1 MKPVV
6 KVIQTAKNKKQ
17 AWRKLDD
24 LELFKYYNFR
34 MNTVSVDS
42 SISYQKLLGFG
53 GAFTEAA
60 AYTWANADEK
70 SKDEIVKA
78 YFDKEYGLA
87 YNLGR
92 TTIHGCD
99 FSLEPYTYIEEG
111 DLQLSTFDMSR
122 EDKWLIPFLTRAK
135 ETAGHSLG
143 ILASPWSPPAFMKDN
158 KDINNGG
165 RLLKK
170 NYATWAEYMVKYIEG
185 MKERGIEIDMISIQN
200 EPAAKQEWASC
211 KYEADEEA
219 EFAVDYLYPALEK
232 RGLQDKVK
240 IVIWDHNRD
249 LMFRRLN
256 ESMAY
261 PGAREKVWGAAFHWY
276 VSDKSEILTM
286 VHEKFPEKH
295 LLFTEGC
302 VELVNNSGGTSSK
315 AGIGAWKHGE
325 IYGRNIIKDF
335 NNYNEAWIDWNLL
348 LNEIGG
354 PNYVGNYCE
363 APVMYDRNTKE
374 IMYNSSYYYIG
385 HFSRYIELGAVRIC
399 CRNDVDKGLYS
410 VSFKNPNGDIVT
422 VVQNELNRKQRLA
435 LVVDGQGTNTEIPAH
450 SITTFITKNSQE

>member
-6 KVIQTAKNKKQ
+6 KVIQTAKNEKQ

-256 ESMAY
+256 
-261 PGAREKVWGAAFHWY
+261 
-276 VSDKSEILTM
+276 
-286 VHEKFPEKH
+286 
-295 LLFTEGC
+295 
-302 VELVNNSGGTSSK
+302 
-315 AGIGAWKHGE
+315 
-325 IYGRNIIKDF
+325 
-335 NNYNEAWIDWNLL
+335 
-348 LNEIGG
+348 
-354 PNYVGNYCE
+354 
-363 APVMYDRNTKE
+363 
-374 IMYNSSYYYIG
+374 
-385 HFSRYIELGAVRIC
+385 
-399 CRNDVDKGLYS
+399 
-410 VSFKNPNGDIVT
+410 
-422 VVQNELNRKQRLA
+422 
-435 LVVDGQGTNTEIPAH
+435 
-450 SITTFITKNSQE
+450 